1 MSRARRRSRGYT
13 AVEVL
18 VSMSIFAV
26 GAMGVIAM
34 QKAAVQGNQDARELD
49 VANGIARQWMERLRR
64 DASLWTPPAVG
75 DTNPQ
80 DPKTLGALLI
90 DRNGYGVWHRPM
102 ERAVPAAPQV
112 DYQSPG
118 ADLLGRDVDSLAV
131 KGQGSGGWDMG
142 LHYCAHVRITPLV
155 ADESLLRAEVRV
167 LWPRQMYTS
176 LDPNVCAG
184 DPPATLDLDTETYHF
199 VYLVSALRRNGAPQ

>member
-1 MSRARRRSRGYT
+1 MRRRRSHGYT

-64 DASLWTPPAVG
+64 DAALWTPPPPG

-80 DPKTLGALLI
+80 DPKALGALLL
-90 DRNGYGVWHRPM
+90 DRDRYGMWHRPIA
-102 ERAVPAAPQV
+102 RAAPASPQV

-118 ADLLGRDVDSLAV
+118 ADLLGRDVDNLVV
-131 KGQGSGGWDMG
+131 KGQGSAGWDMG
-142 LHYCAHVRITPLV
+142 IHYCTHVRVTPLV
-155 ADESLLRAEVRV
+155 PDESLLRAEVRV

-176 LDPNVCAG
+176 LDPNVCGA
-184 DPPATLDLDTETYHF
+184 DPPANLDLDTDTYHF
-199 VYLVSALRRNGAPQ
+199 VYLVSAVRRNLPPQ